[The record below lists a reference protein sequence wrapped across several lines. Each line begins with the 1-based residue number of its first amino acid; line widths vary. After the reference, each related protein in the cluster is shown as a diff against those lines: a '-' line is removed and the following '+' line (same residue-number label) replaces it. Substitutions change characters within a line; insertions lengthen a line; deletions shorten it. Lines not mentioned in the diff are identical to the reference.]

1 MSGVWAALRD
11 RCRLQ
16 RTSPNAPDHES
27 VVGRMVLAV
36 LSGGNRY
43 RHVDGVRSDVVAGG
57 ASGSVNFGLGSPM
70 VTVYGKQS
78 GSAVGYNSTKP
89 GRPSYRYHMSLI
101 GGLLLPLN
109 GDVRPGNESLGVYTA

>member
-1 MSGVWAALRD
+1 MVRVQTPSGPVMVSWEPETEVSVHGLAVFFIEFLHVSGVWAALRD

-70 VTVYGKQS
+70 VTVYSLQS
-78 GSAVGYNSTKP
+78 GSAVG
-89 GRPSYRYHMSLI
+89 
-101 GGLLLPLN
+101 
-109 GDVRPGNESLGVYTA
+109 